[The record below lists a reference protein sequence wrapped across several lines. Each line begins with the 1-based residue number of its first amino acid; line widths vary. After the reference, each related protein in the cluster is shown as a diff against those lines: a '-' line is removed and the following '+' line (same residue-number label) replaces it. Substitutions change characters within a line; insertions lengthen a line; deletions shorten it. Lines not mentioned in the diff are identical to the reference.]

1 MRDGSDVYSRYNS
14 YKDVDDWR
22 RDLVKTRANNPVLK
36 IDIGAIYN
44 VAVRR
49 SPLKSLYTRAY

>member
-1 MRDGSDVYSRYNS
+1 MHDGSDVYSRYNS

-44 VAVRR
+44 VAVCHD
-49 SPLKSLYTRAY
+49 